1 MVNWD
6 EQERVRQLLTEAL
19 TVLCKNGLKYSS
31 KFCVEGLLGIT
42 IDDNDILL
50 INIRE
55 TVKDGQVQS
64 GISGTGPSPM
74 QHRTPTFSARS
85 PAMGSR
91 GRMAVTSPRR
101 GRFVPRGMATGRGR
115 SPISSAARKRS
126 LFPSPGQSNAQ
137 MAMPLPDQSGL
148 SEGPPP
154 KQFKQETIPGPGPG
168 DSVIEIEDDEA
179 ESQTLSPD
187 QGGPDSNVK
196 QEAPDVPSSSTDQPS
211 ETKFTL
217 DGDTNK
223 SLTDFLDNLMS
234 QHEVGTGVTAASTSG
249 QSSTP
254 LSQMSQMTPKAEPM
268 SWDQQGG
275 PGFSSPQPGASFSPS
290 QQSQVIIPKYVHVC
304 LYLSPD
310 SLKSQLILKI

>member
-42 IDDNDILL
+42 LDDNDILL

-64 GISGTGPSPM
+64 GISGAGPSPM

-85 PAMGSR
+85 PMGAR
-91 GRMAVTSPRR
+91 GRMAITSPRR
-101 GRFVPRGMATGRGR
+101 GRFVPRGMAGGRGR
-115 SPISSAARKRS
+115 SPVSSAARKRS
-126 LFPSPGQSNAQ
+126 LFPSPGQPNQQ

-148 SEGPPP
+148 GEGPPP
-154 KQFKQETIPGPGPG
+154 KQLKQETIPGPGPGPG
-168 DSVIEIEDDEA
+168 DSVIEIEDDDTE
-179 ESQTLSPD
+179 THTMSPD
-187 QGGPDSNVK
+187 QGGSDSTVK

-234 QHEVGTGVTAASTSG
+234 QHDVGSGGSAASTSG
-249 QSSTP
+249 QSSAS
-254 LSQMSQMTPKAEPM
+254 LSQMSQMTPKSEPLA
-268 SWDQQGG
+268 WDQQGG

-290 QQSQVIIPKYVHVC
+290 QQSQVIILLFKM
-304 LYLSPD
+304 LLN
-310 SLKSQLILKI
+310 